1 MPYVGAIYRPPSEAK
16 SFILQ
21 VTVGCSHNRCTFC
34 SVYKDK
40 KFRIKSFDEIAE
52 DIEAAKPYA
61 SHIRRVFLADGDA
74 LIIPQKKLVRMM
86 EMINA
91 AFPRLERIG
100 IYGNAKSILRKSV
113 KDLRTLKA
121 LKLGMVYIGLE
132 SGNDE
137 ILQRVKKGSTTAHM
151 VEAARLIHEAGM
163 ILSVTVI
170 LGLGGKEMS
179 RVHAVDTGKILSQM
193 DPEFAAAL
201 SLMLVPPA
209 PLCKEY
215 EEGRFQLPDAFEM
228 LEELALII
236 AHMEVTHCFFSSNH
250 ASNYLPVQV
259 WLPEGKEKILTL
271 IREIIERHDRG
282 LLRPE
287 AYRAL

>member
-1 MPYVGAIYRPPSEAK
+1 MPYVGAIYRPPSEAR

-40 KFRIKSFDEIAE
+40 KFQIKSMDEIMA
-52 DIEAAKPYA
+52 DLKEAQPFAP
-61 SHIRRVFLADGDA
+61 HIRRVFLADGDA
-74 LIIPQKKLVRMM
+74 LIIPQKKLVPIL
-86 EMINA
+86 ELVNTT
-91 AFPRLERIG
+91 FPNLERIG
-100 IYGNAKSILRKSV
+100 IYGNAKAILKKSV
-113 KDLRTLKA
+113 EDLKA
-121 LKLGMVYIGLE
+121 LKDLKLGIIYIGLE

-137 ILQRVKKGSTTAHM
+137 ILRRVQKGDTTAQM
-151 VEAARLIHEAGM
+151 IEAANRVHAAG
-163 ILSVTVI
+163 ITLSVTVI
-170 LGLGGKEMS
+170 LGLGGKELS
-179 RVHAVDTGKILSQM
+179 RRHAIDTGKVLSRM

-209 PLCKEY
+209 PLCKDY
-215 EEGRFQLPDAFEM
+215 EEGRFHLPGPFEM

-259 WLPEGKEKILTL
+259 WLPEGKEEILAL
-271 IREIIERHDRG
+271 IQEVIRKHDRNI
-282 LLRPE
+282 LRPE

>member
-1 MPYVGAIYRPPSEAK
+1 MPYVGAIYRPPSEAR

-21 VTVGCSHNRCTFC
+21 VTVGCSHNKCTFC

-40 KFRIKSFDEIAE
+40 KFQIKSLEEIEEDLKEAE
-52 DIEAAKPYA
+52 PFAQ
-61 SHIRRVFLADGDA
+61 HIRRVFLADGDA
-74 LIIPQKKLVRMM
+74 LIIPQRKLIPIM
-86 EMINA
+86 EMVNKT
-91 AFPRLERIG
+91 FPNLERIG
-100 IYGNAKSILRKSV
+100 IYGNAKSILKKSV
-113 KDLRTLKA
+113 DDLKA
-121 LKLGMVYIGLE
+121 LKDLKLGIVYIGLE

-137 ILQRVKKGSTTAHM
+137 ILRKVKKGDTTANM
-151 VEAARLIHEAGM
+151 IDAAARIHAAG
-163 ILSVTVI
+163 ITLSVTVI

-179 RVHAVDTGKILSQM
+179 RIHAIDTGKVLSQM

-215 EEGRFQLPDAFEM
+215 EEGRFHLPGPFEM

-236 AHMEVTHCFFSSNH
+236 AHMDVTHCFFSSNH

-259 WLPEGKEKILTL
+259 WLPEGKEEILAL
-271 IREIIERHDRG
+271 IREVIQRHDRNI
-282 LLRPE
+282 LRPE
-287 AYRAL
+287 AYRGL

>member
-1 MPYVGAIYRPPSEAK
+1 MPYVGAIYRPPSEAR

-40 KFRIKSFDEIAE
+40 KFQIKSLEEIAE
-52 DIEAAKPYA
+52 DLKEAEPFAQ
-61 SHIRRVFLADGDA
+61 HIRRVFLADGDA
-74 LIIPQKKLVRMM
+74 LIIPQRKLVPIM
-86 EMINA
+86 EMVNKT
-91 AFPRLERIG
+91 FPNLERIG
-100 IYGNAKSILRKSV
+100 IYGNAKSILKKSV
-113 KDLRTLKA
+113 EDLKTLKD
-121 LKLGMVYIGLE
+121 LKLGIVYIGLE

-137 ILQRVKKGSTTAHM
+137 ILKKVKKGDTTANM
-151 VEAARLIHEAGM
+151 IDAAARIHAAG
-163 ILSVTVI
+163 ITLSVTVI

-179 RVHAVDTGKILSQM
+179 RVHAIDTGKVLSQM

-215 EEGRFQLPDAFEM
+215 EEGRFHLPGPFEM

-236 AHMEVTHCFFSSNH
+236 AHMDVTHCFFSSNH

-259 WLPEGKEKILTL
+259 WLPEGKEEILAL
-271 IREIIERHDRG
+271 IQEVIRRHDRNI
-282 LLRPE
+282 LRPE
-287 AYRAL
+287 AYRGL

>member
-1 MPYVGAIYRPPSEAK
+1 MPYVGAIYRPPSEAR

-40 KFRIKSFDEIAE
+40 RFQIKSLEEIAE
-52 DIEAAKPYA
+52 DLKEVREYA
-61 SHIRRVFLADGDA
+61 PHIKRVFLADGDA
-74 LIIPQKKLVRMM
+74 LIIPQKKLVKIM
-86 EMINA
+86 EMVNET
-91 AFPRLERIG
+91 FPNLERVG

-113 KDLRTLKA
+113 EELKA
-121 LKLGMVYIGLE
+121 LRDLKLEIVYIGLE

-137 ILQRVKKGSTTAHM
+137 ILKKVKKGDTTANM
-151 VEAARLIHEAGM
+151 IEAASRIHAAG
-163 ILSVTVI
+163 ITLSVTVI

-179 RVHAVDTGKILSQM
+179 RIHAIDTGKVLSQM

-215 EEGRFQLPDAFEM
+215 EEGRFHLPGPFEM

-236 AHMEVTHCFFSSNH
+236 AHMDVTHCFFSSNH

-259 WLPEGKEKILTL
+259 WLPEGKEEILAL
-271 IREIIERHDRG
+271 IREVIEKHDRNI
-282 LLRPE
+282 LRPE
-287 AYRAL
+287 AYRGL

>member
-1 MPYVGAIYRPPSEAK
+1 MPYVGAIYRPPSEAR

-40 KFRIKSFDEIAE
+40 KFQIKSLEEIAE
-52 DIEAAKPYA
+52 DLKEAEPFAQ
-61 SHIRRVFLADGDA
+61 HIRRVFLADGDA
-74 LIIPQKKLVRMM
+74 LIIPQRKLVPIM
-86 EMINA
+86 EMVNET
-91 AFPRLERIG
+91 FPNLERIG
-100 IYGNAKSILRKSV
+100 IYGNAKSILKKSV
-113 KDLRTLKA
+113 EDLKTLKD
-121 LKLGMVYIGLE
+121 LKLGIVYIGLE

-137 ILQRVKKGSTTAHM
+137 ILKKVKKGDTTANM
-151 VEAARLIHEAGM
+151 IDAAARIHAAG
-163 ILSVTVI
+163 ITLSVTVI

-179 RVHAVDTGKILSQM
+179 RVHAIDTGKVLSQM

-215 EEGRFQLPDAFEM
+215 EEGRFHLPGPFEM

-236 AHMEVTHCFFSSNH
+236 AHMDVTHCFFSSNH

-259 WLPEGKEKILTL
+259 WLPEGKEEILAL
-271 IREIIERHDRG
+271 IQEVIRRHDRNI
-282 LLRPE
+282 LRPE
-287 AYRAL
+287 AYRGL

>member
-1 MPYVGAIYRPPSEAK
+1 VPYVGAIYRPPSEAK

-40 KFRIKSFDEIAE
+40 RFQIKSLEEIE
-52 DIEAAKPYA
+52 RDLKEIEPYA
-61 SHIRRVFLADGDA
+61 SHVRRVFLADGDA
-74 LIIPQKKLVRMM
+74 LIIPQKKLIPIL
-86 EMINA
+86 EMVNRT
-91 AFPRLERIG
+91 FPRLERIG

-113 KDLRTLKA
+113 DELRA
-121 LKLGMVYIGLE
+121 LKDMKLGIVYIGLE

-137 ILQRVKKGSTTAHM
+137 ILRRVKKGDTTEEM
-151 VEAARLIHEAGM
+151 IEAAERIHAAG
-163 ILSVTVI
+163 ITLSVTVI
-170 LGLGGKEMS
+170 LGLGGREMS
-179 RVHAVDTGKILSQM
+179 QVHAVETGRVLSRM

-215 EEGRFQLPDAFEM
+215 EEGRFQLPGPFEM
-228 LEELALII
+228 LGELALII
-236 AHMEVTHCFFSSNH
+236 ANMEVTHCFFSSNH

-259 WLPEGKEKILTL
+259 WLPEGKEEILSL
-271 IREIIERHDRG
+271 IQEVIRRHDRSI
-282 LLRPE
+282 LRPE
-287 AYRAL
+287 AFRGL

>member
-1 MPYVGAIYRPPSEAK
+1 MPYVGAIYRPPSEAR

-21 VTVGCSHNRCTFC
+21 VTVGCSHNKCTFC

-40 KFRIKSFDEIAE
+40 RFQIKSLEEIAE
-52 DIEAAKPYA
+52 DLKEAREYA
-61 SHIRRVFLADGDA
+61 PHIKRVFLADGDA
-74 LIIPQKKLVRMM
+74 LIIPQKKLVKIM
-86 EMINA
+86 EMVNET
-91 AFPRLERIG
+91 FPNLERVG

-113 KDLRTLKA
+113 EDLKILKDL
-121 LKLGMVYIGLE
+121 KLEIVYIGLE

-137 ILQRVKKGSTTAHM
+137 ILKKVRKGDSTANM
-151 VEAARLIHEAGM
+151 IDAANRIHAAG
-163 ILSVTVI
+163 ITLSVTVI

-179 RVHAVDTGKILSQM
+179 RIHAIDTGKVLSQM

-215 EEGRFQLPDAFEM
+215 EEGRFQLPGPFEM

-236 AHMEVTHCFFSSNH
+236 AHMDVTHCFFSSNH

-259 WLPEGKEKILTL
+259 WLPEGKEEILAL
-271 IREIIERHDRG
+271 IQEVIDRHDRNI
-282 LLRPE
+282 LRPE
-287 AYRAL
+287 AYRGL